1 MPVYVI
7 LFILSLLSVIIYH
20 KSGKVLS
27 LSRLKTLSY
36 SEKAI
41 RTQLFLLSKLMVC
54 SVVITSVTLVEYL
67 RIYSVFIYKLY
78 LPTLFFLL
86 WFTLYK
92 IEPKAFYNIYTEGED
107 YGYNTSMFS
116 DTKCRHQVIN
126 LLLIGITLAA
136 LSTLISPI
144 YNILFFNSEEYH
156 ILENIKDYLMQPDLT
171 PGILIYRV
179 LLMPNISFIFMFGFF
194 CIATCVFN
202 TVHNIFSTVAFIKK
216 NGQKLARFLK
226 ILSITILI
234 RKLFINLIIGGF
246 FSIILTYGFQLHYY
260 VKITSQ
266 SLQNTNIILPELLI
280 PSKLLYIISIL
291 MGITLIIYLIT
302 TIIKLLILYSYQK
315 NIVYCGKKQA
325 MLKLSESSAYS
336 DYNFFEK
343 LVDYQTILTRYI
355 YDPKSLLN
363 KKRIKQDLADYMDY
377 INHLGPYKQTIFLG
391 TPLAFTGSL
400 SIACICYKVQLK
412 ACSK

>member
-1 MPVYVI
+1 MSVYI
-7 LFILSLLSVIIYH
+7 TLFILSLLSIIAYH
-20 KSGKVLS
+20 KSGKVLF
-27 LSRLKTLSY
+27 LSKLKTLSY

-54 SVVITSVTLVEYL
+54 SIVITSIAFIEYL
-67 RIYSVFIYKLY
+67 QIYSVFIYKLY
-78 LPTLFFLL
+78 MPILFFLF

-116 DTKCRHQVIN
+116 DTKCRHQVIT
-126 LLLIGITLAA
+126 LLLLGIILAA
-136 LSTLISPI
+136 LSALVSPI
-144 YNILFFNSEEYH
+144 YNILFFNGEKYH
-156 ILENIKDYLMQPDLT
+156 ILENIKDYLMQQDLAPD
-171 PGILIYRV
+171 ILIYRM
-179 LLMPNISFIFMFGFF
+179 LLMPNISFIFIFGFF
-194 CIATCVFN
+194 CISTCIFN
-202 TVHNIFSTVAFIKK
+202 IVHNILNTITFIKK

-234 RKLFINLIIGGF
+234 RKSFISLIIAGF
-246 FSIILTYGFQLHYY
+246 LSIVLTYSFQLHYY

-266 SLQNTNIILPELLI
+266 SLQNINIVLPKLLI
-280 PSKLLYIISIL
+280 PSKLLYIISIF
-291 MGITLIIYLIT
+291 MCITLIIYLII

-315 NIVYCGKKQA
+315 NIVYCSKKQA
-325 MLKLSESSAYS
+325 TLKLSESSAYS
-336 DYNFFEK
+336 NYNFFEK

-363 KKRIKQDLADYMDY
+363 KKRVKQDLADYMTY
-377 INHLGPYKQTIFLG
+377 INQLGPYKQTIFLG

-400 SIACICYKVQLK
+400 SIALACYRIQLK
-412 ACSK
+412 ACSN